1 MQMFLDMFFFYI
13 TTVLYQNNITLSPD
27 ATTSKTKNTGPGVL
41 FIAFLSLYMLSQLPY
56 IIQYH

>member
-13 TTVLYQNNITLSPD
+13 TTVLYQNSITLSPD
-27 ATTSKTKNTGPGVL
+27 ATTSQTNNTGPGVL